1 MQGALGVQ
9 VWPWG
14 GGAMRAVSVSA
25 VGVGAVQAS
34 AFQTVVSK
42 WSVSLPDSVACVCES
57 DRCCLPGLTA
67 AD

>member
-1 MQGALGVQ
+1 
-9 VWPWG
+9 
-14 GGAMRAVSVSA
+14 MRAVSVSA